1 MYLPLAFLILSVLM
15 GGDIIGD
22 LIGIA
27 GGHCFY
33 FLKDVV
39 PIKFRKDILKTPRF
53 VSKYLDNVGQPERPR
68 ATFGQTGQA
77 GQSNNSQDNN
87 SRGTFSAF
95 SGRGSSWG

>member
-15 GGDIIGD
+15 GGDVIGD

-39 PIKFRKDILKTPRF
+39 PIKFRKDLLKTPSF
-53 VSKYLDNVGQPERPR
+53 VSRKLNNIGQPERQR
-68 ATFGQTGQA
+68 ATFGQTGQTT
-77 GQSNNSQDNN
+77 QSNNQGEN

>member
-15 GGDIIGD
+15 GGDIIGNI
-22 LIGIA
+22 IGIA

-33 FLKDVV
+33 FIKDVV
-39 PIKFRKDILKTPRF
+39 PIKFRKDILITPKF
-53 VSKYLDNVGQPERPR
+53 VSRKLDHIGQPERPR
-68 ATFGQTGQA
+68 ATFGQTGQ
-77 GQSNNSQDNN
+77 STNSQSEN